1 MYLPT
6 CWRRDRTRG
15 ERMAGTEYAHELGHM
30 LEASTDPAERVTL
43 CRLLAA
49 TGVPDAQ
56 GYLLDALADETG
68 ADVTA
73 AIKDAL
79 ATLGQPPCG

>member
-1 MYLPT
+1 
-6 CWRRDRTRG
+6 
-15 ERMAGTEYAHELGHM
+15 MAGTEYAHEIGHM
-30 LEASTDPAERVTL
+30 LEASTEPGERITL

-56 GYLLDALADETG
+56 GYLLDALDGETDTG
-68 ADVTA
+68 VIA

-79 ATLGQPPCG
+79 TTLGQPRCE

>member
-1 MYLPT
+1 
-6 CWRRDRTRG
+6 
-15 ERMAGTEYAHELGHM
+15 MAGTEYAHEIGHM
-30 LEASTDPAERVTL
+30 LEMSTEPTERVAL

-56 GYLLDALADETG
+56 GYLLDALAEETDTG
-68 ADVTA
+68 VIA

-79 ATLGQPPCG
+79 ASLGQPSCG